1 MGLNIPY
8 RPFLLCHATSLR
20 SCYATIH
27 YCCSTPLTGTTHV
40 LERRSKPPPHFSLN
54 AVIWRWSASMTDLI
68 KGPWASKPSPAW
80 RFVDVSSRGK
90 GLADIGQ
97 GLNSWR
103 IWLMFA
109 WNDVRRRYR
118 RSGLGQFWL
127 TLSMAMTVGG
137 LGFVNSQ
144 LFGVDITKYLPYKAV
159 TFVAWGTISSVVKQ
173 LVADIVEVADI
184 KRQRK
189 KNASDRRCDL
199 LAGFA

>member
-1 MGLNIPY
+1 ML
-8 RPFLLCHATSLR
+8 
-20 SCYATIH
+20 
-27 YCCSTPLTGTTHV
+27 
-40 LERRSKPPPHFSLN
+40 
-54 AVIWRWSASMTDLI
+54 AV
-68 KGPWASKPSPAW
+68 G
-80 RFVDVSSRGK
+80 GK

-127 TLSMAMTVGG
+127 TLSMAMTIGG
-137 LGFVNSQ
+137 LGFVYSH
-144 LFGVDITKYLPYKAV
+144 LFGVDITKYLPYIAV
-159 TFVAWGTISSVVKQ
+159 TFVAWGIISSVVKQ

-189 KNASDRRCDL
+189 ENASDRRCDL